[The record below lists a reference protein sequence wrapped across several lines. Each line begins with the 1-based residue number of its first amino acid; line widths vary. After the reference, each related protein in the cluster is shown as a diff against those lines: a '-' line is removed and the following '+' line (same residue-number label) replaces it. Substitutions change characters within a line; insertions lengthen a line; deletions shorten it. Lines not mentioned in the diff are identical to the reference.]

1 MLLKTTLA
9 SRHYGVFIK
18 YKFNFVVSVR
28 ICQMPKEVV
37 YFLKWLIVIEF
48 EVTGLAFKRLISLM
62 NSFNMLGINVFV
74 LFDQIWHN
82 IYKAHLNVRNV
93 ITNVQ
98 ILEVILKLMKEK
110 SLLDAKFMLLFHMKI
125 FLMWITSSNI
135 NKNT

>member
-1 MLLKTTLA
+1 M
-9 SRHYGVFIK
+9 
-18 YKFNFVVSVR
+18 
-28 ICQMPKEVV
+28 
-37 YFLKWLIVIEF
+37 IEF

-98 ILEVILKLMKEK
+98 SLEVILKFMKEK
-110 SLLDAKFMLLFHMKI
+110 SLVNAVYLVLNLVKI
-125 FLMWITSSNI
+125 QF
-135 NKNT
+135 